1 MRDDPVALRS
11 ERMFG
16 VFARYLA
23 WRMSREFHG
32 VRLSVDGRPEV
43 EADRPLI
50 VYSNHP
56 SWWDPAMM
64 IVLAHR
70 LFPGRPGFAPMD
82 QAAFER
88 YGIFRRMGVFG
99 IATDGWA
106 GARRFLEVS
115 ERVLDTPG
123 GMMWV
128 NAEGTFTDARARPV
142 ALRPGV
148 AHLARRRRDALLVPL
163 AMEFGFWDESKP
175 EALAR
180 FGAPVALGG
189 VRSVREIDVRLTE
202 ALERTM
208 DGLAAD
214 SLTRDPARF
223 MALVRGR
230 TGADLVYD
238 GWRRAKSLMRGR
250 RFDPAHGAGR

>member
-32 VRLSVDGRPEV
+32 VRLSGDGVP
-43 EADRPLI
+43 ALSAGRPLI

-70 LFPGRPGFAPMD
+70 LFPGRPGFAPME

-99 IATDGWA
+99 IADGGA
-106 GARRFLEVS
+106 GAKRFLEVAD
-115 ERVLDTPG
+115 RALDAPG
-123 GMMWV
+123 GMLWV
-128 NAEGTFTDARARPV
+128 NAEGAFTDARARPV
-142 ALRPGV
+142 VLRPGV
-148 AHLARRRRDALLVPL
+148 AHLARRRPDALLVPL

-180 FGAPVALGG
+180 FGTPIVLDGA
-189 VRSVREIDVRLTE
+189 RTVREIDARLTE
-202 ALERTM
+202 SLSRTM

-214 SLTRDPARF
+214 SMTRDPGRF
-223 MALVRGR
+223 RALVRGR

-250 RFDPAHGAGR
+250 RFDPAHGAER

>member
-23 WRMSREFHG
+23 WRMSREFCG
-32 VRLSVDGRPEV
+32 VRLSGGRPDLPR
-43 EADRPLI
+43 DRPLV

-56 SWWDPAMM
+56 SWWDPALM

-70 LFPGRPGFAPMD
+70 LFAGRPGFAPME

-99 IATDGWA
+99 IATEGAA

-115 ERVLDTPG
+115 ERVLDAPG

-128 NAEGTFTDARARPV
+128 NAEGAFTDARTRPV
-142 ALRPGV
+142 RLRPGV
-148 AHLARRRRDALLVPL
+148 AHLARRRPDALLVPL

-180 FGAPVALGG
+180 FGEPAALDG
-189 VRSVREIDVRLTE
+189 VRSVREIDARLAA

-214 SLTRDPARF
+214 SLTRNADRF
-223 MALVRGR
+223 TALVRGR
-230 TGADLVYD
+230 SGTDLVYD
-238 GWRRAKSLMRGR
+238 GWRRAKSLLRGR
-250 RFDPAHGAGR
+250 RFDPAHKAG